1 MKKLIQQIGSFGS
14 LRKALVCMLPRRQK
28 PEGAFMTPTYLIGGS
43 DSSHT
48 RQGGLNIANMLTAMV
63 LRLLVKINREL
74 LRENI
79 LPVPCLSGISI
90 NEKINLFSII
100 TVFSIPKVL
109 SKP

>member
-14 LRKALVCMLPRRQK
+14 LRKALVCMLPRWQK

-48 RQGGLNIANMLTAMV
+48 RQGGINIANMLTAMV
-63 LRLLVKINREL
+63 LKLLVKINKEMN
-74 LRENI
+74 RENI
-79 LPVPCLSGISI
+79 LPVPFLTGILI

-100 TVFSIPKVL
+100 TVFSIPKGL

>member
-48 RQGGLNIANMLTAMV
+48 RQGGVNIANMLAAMV
-63 LRLLVKINREL
+63 LQLLVKINKQMDRESKL
-74 LRENI
+74 ST
-79 LPVPCLSGISI
+79 PCLSGISI

-100 TVFSIPKVL
+100 TVFSVPKAL

>member
-1 MKKLIQQIGSFGS
+1 
-14 LRKALVCMLPRRQK
+14 MLPRWQK

-63 LRLLVKINREL
+63 LKLLVKINREL
-74 LRENI
+74 PGENI
-79 LPVPCLSGISI
+79 LPVPFLSGVSI
-90 NEKINLFSII
+90 NEKLNLFSII

-109 SKP
+109 SRP

>member
-1 MKKLIQQIGSFGS
+1 MKKLIRQIGSFGS

-48 RQGGLNIANMLTAMV
+48 RQGGINITNMLVTMV
-63 LRLLVKINREL
+63 LKLLVIKNTEMT
-74 LRENI
+74 RENI
-79 LPVPCLSGISI
+79 VTIPFLSGISI
-90 NEKINLFSII
+90 KEKVNLFSVF
-100 TVFSIPKVL
+100 TVFSLPKAL

>member
-1 MKKLIQQIGSFGS
+1 
-14 LRKALVCMLPRRQK
+14 MLPRRQK
-28 PEGAFMTPTYLIGGS
+28 PEDVFMTPTYLIGGS

-48 RQGGLNIANMLTAMV
+48 RQGGLNIANMLVAMV
-63 LRLLVKINREL
+63 FRLLVKINREL

-90 NEKINLFSII
+90 NEKVNLFSII